1 MLCGGSSK
9 TEVDDKIRTLVN
21 QVKSEVEKQA
31 NETFTVF
38 EPVEAMQQ
46 VVRYYLFSLTFR
58 LLV

>member
-46 VVRYYLFSLTFR
+46 VVRYFLFSLTFR

>member
-9 TEVDDKIRTLVN
+9 TEVDNKIRTLVN

-46 VVRYYLFSLTFR
+46 VVGFYLFSLTFR
-58 LLV
+58 SLV

>member
-46 VVRYYLFSLTFR
+46 VVRHYLFSLTFR
-58 LLV
+58 SLV

>member
-38 EPVEAMQQ
+38 EPVEVMQQ
-46 VVRYYLFSLTFR
+46 VVGFYLFSLTFR
-58 LLV
+58 SLV